1 MKWKTLIASVTLST
15 LFLTACGT
23 HNKNV
28 NETAS
33 RNPNQNEFRNV
44 NYTPNGFSE
53 YTNQGN
59 ANINPIVDHN
69 TNYNVTNR
77 NNNQINRNENRIAVA
92 DNAAK
97 KIVALRE
104 VDQANVLVTDN
115 NAYVAAKL
123 EVNAGNKLE
132 KNVEN
137 KISDIVKSTDRNIHN
152 VYVSVNPDFYT
163 RTTSYANDIRN
174 GHPIAGFFDEF
185 NTMIHRIFPTRR

>member
-23 HNKNV
+23 HNKNA

-44 NYTPNGFSE
+44 NYTPNGVNE
-53 YTNQGN
+53 YTNPDNG
-59 ANINPIVDHN
+59 NINPIVDHN

-77 NNNQINRNENRIAVA
+77 NNNRINQNENRIAVA

-104 VDQANVLVTDN
+104 VDQANVLVT
-115 NAYVAAKL
+115 
-123 EVNAGNKLE
+123 
-132 KNVEN
+132 
-137 KISDIVKSTDRNIHN
+137 RQ
-152 VYVSVNPDFYT
+152 
-163 RTTSYANDIRN
+163 
-174 GHPIAGFFDEF
+174 
-185 NTMIHRIFPTRR
+185 